1 MDYRTGK
8 WLEDIENRIANIE
21 QIIAEVHP
29 EYGKEQAEKP
39 KKKEY
44 EKKEYGKTA

>member
-21 QIIAEVHP
+21 RIIAEVHP
-29 EYGKEQAEKP
+29 EYSKEQDKETSEKKDY

-44 EKKEYGKTA
+44 NK